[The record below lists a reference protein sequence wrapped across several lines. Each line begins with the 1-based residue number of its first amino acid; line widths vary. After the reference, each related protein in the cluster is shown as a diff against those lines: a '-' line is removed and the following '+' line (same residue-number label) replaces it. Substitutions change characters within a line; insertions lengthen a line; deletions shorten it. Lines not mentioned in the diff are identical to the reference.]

1 MKDYQQ
7 IAQFLSISEFAARI
21 NVPAPT
27 LRRWDSN
34 GWLRPH
40 QKSPTG
46 TRFYTEKQAQ
56 DYLDKLAARPENL
69 IDASTFAARIGVSPQ
84 TLRGYESKGY
94 ITPAYIGVNGRRYY
108 TAQQIEDYLTQ
119 Q

>member
-1 MKDYQQ
+1 MKDSRQ

-21 NVPAPT
+21 RVPAPT

-40 QKSPTG
+40 HKSPTG
-46 TRFYTEKQAQ
+46 TRFYTEEQAQ
-56 DYLDKLAARPENL
+56 EYLKKLAERPENL
-69 IDASTFAARIGVSPQ
+69 IDSSTFAARIGVSPQ
-84 TLRGYESKGY
+84 TLRVYENKGY
-94 ITPAYIGVNGRRYY
+94 IIPAYIGVNGRRYY
-108 TAQQIEDYLTQ
+108 TTQQVEDYLTQ